1 MSNDIKKTME
11 NIKNTFKC
19 DNPNCKN
26 DFQDNRYGKGRRVFT
41 TKTGTNASMGT
52 KMCTACGKQGN

>member
-19 DNPNCKN
+19 PNQNCN
-26 DFQDNRYGKGRRVFT
+26 SDFQDKRYGKGRRVFT
-41 TKTGTNASMGT
+41 TKTGTTATMGA